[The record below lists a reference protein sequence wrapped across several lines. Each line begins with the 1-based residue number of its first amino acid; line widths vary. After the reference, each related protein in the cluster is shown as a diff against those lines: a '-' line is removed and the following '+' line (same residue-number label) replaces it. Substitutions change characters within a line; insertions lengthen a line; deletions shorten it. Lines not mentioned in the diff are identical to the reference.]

1 VSLYFCKPNQGV
13 LQMEDS
19 VNEEQRAAE
28 RKLVETEVTF
38 HTEDDIYMAK
48 SVDISGAG
56 IRIITEDPVDIRI
69 QIKENEKLVQYDAQL
84 VWVKVKDD
92 GTMEYGLKY

>member
-1 VSLYFCKPNQGV
+1 MADSENQ
-13 LQMEDS
+13 
-19 VNEEQRAAE
+19 EQRTTE

-56 IRIITEDPVDIRI
+56 IRIVTEEPVDIRI
-69 QIKENEKLVQYDAQL
+69 QIREEDELVQYDAQL
-84 VWVKVKDD
+84 IWVRLKDD

>member
-1 VSLYFCKPNQGV
+1 MADSENQ
-13 LQMEDS
+13 
-19 VNEEQRAAE
+19 EQRITE

-56 IRIITEDPVDIRI
+56 IRIVTEEPVDIRI
-69 QIKENEKLVQYDAQL
+69 QIREEDELVQYDAQL
-84 VWVKVKDD
+84 VWVRVKDD

>member
-1 VSLYFCKPNQGV
+1 MADSENQ
-13 LQMEDS
+13 
-19 VNEEQRAAE
+19 EQRTTE
-28 RKLVETEVTF
+28 RKLVEAEVTF

-56 IRIITEDPVDIRI
+56 IRIVTEEPVDIRI
-69 QIKENEKLVQYDAQL
+69 QIREEDELVQYDAQL

>member
-1 VSLYFCKPNQGV
+1 MADSENQ
-13 LQMEDS
+13 
-19 VNEEQRAAE
+19 EQRITE

-56 IRIITEDPVDIRI
+56 IRIVTEEPVDILI
-69 QIKENEKLVQYDAQL
+69 QIREEDELVQYDAQL
-84 VWVKVKDD
+84 VWVRVKDD

>member
-1 VSLYFCKPNQGV
+1 
-13 LQMEDS
+13 MADS
-19 VNEEQRAAE
+19 ESQEQRTTE

-56 IRIITEDPVDIRI
+56 IRIVTEEPVDIRI
-69 QIKENEKLVQYDAQL
+69 QIREEDELVQYDAQL
-84 VWVKVKDD
+84 VWVRVKDD

>member
-1 VSLYFCKPNQGV
+1 MADSENQ
-13 LQMEDS
+13 
-19 VNEEQRAAE
+19 EQRTTE
-28 RKLVETEVTF
+28 RKLVETELTF

-56 IRIITEDPVDIRI
+56 IRIVTEEPVDIRI
-69 QIKENEKLVQYDAQL
+69 QIREEDELVQYDAQL
-84 VWVKVKDD
+84 IWVRVKDD